1 MISMIVA
8 VARNGVIGHAND
20 LIWHISEDLRRF
32 KAITTGH
39 PVIMGRKTFESIG
52 RPLPGR
58 TNVVISRNEN
68 FRPEGCLVV
77 DSFEKAVAMF
87 PPDEE
92 AFVIGGAQVYAQ
104 VLPIADR
111 LYLTEIEADYEGDT
125 RFPDWDRS
133 AWTLSSE
140 QRFPRG
146 ERFEHP
152 FAFLDFVRKR

>member
-8 VARNGVIGHAND
+8 VARNGVIGHANG

-58 TNVVISRNEN
+58 TNVVITRNGH
-68 FRPEGCLVV
+68 FRPEGCLVA

-104 VLPIADR
+104 ALPIAQR

>member
-8 VARNGVIGHAND
+8 VARNGVIGHANG

-32 KAITTGH
+32 K
-39 PVIMGRKTFESIG
+39 VIMGRKTFESIG

-58 TNVVISRNEN
+58 TNVVITRNGH
-68 FRPEGCLVV
+68 FRPEGCLVA

-104 VLPIADR
+104 ALPIAQR